1 MVRRT
6 KKFKILSMNNPG
18 YEKLKRKI
26 RIWLYIFVIFLL
38 LSGLTAFPL
47 NWELEIL
54 HNMTGEGTSIEKTLP
69 GLSKWIAKVYTGLKE
84 TDQKY
89 PFIGYGTDWL
99 AFAHIVI
106 AIAFIGPIRDPI
118 KNVWVV
124 EFGIIACI
132 LVIPLALIC
141 GPIRQIPFYWRLI
154 DCSFGILGIIP
165 LLIIRKYI
173 KSLEESSPNQ
183 KSLVGQ
189 NPANKTD
196 T

>member
-1 MVRRT
+1 
-6 KKFKILSMNNPG
+6 MNNPG

-69 GLSKWIAKVYTGLKE
+69 GLSKWITKVYTGLKE

>member
-1 MVRRT
+1 MTFAMNDKDIDRMRR
-6 KKFKILSMNNPG
+6 
-18 YEKLKRKI
+18 
-26 RIWLYIFVIFLL
+26 RIKVWLYIFVFFLL

-47 NWELEIL
+47 NWELERLNEMI
-54 HNMTGEGTSIEKTLP
+54 GEGTTIEKTFP
-69 GLSKWIAKVYTGLKE
+69 HLSQWITKVHSGILE

-89 PFIGYGTDWL
+89 PFIAYGTDWL

-141 GPIRQIPFYWRLI
+141 GPIRQIPFFWRLI
-154 DCSFGILGIIP
+154 DCSFGVLGIIP
-165 LLIIRKYI
+165 LFIVRREI
-173 KSLEESSPNQ
+173 KKLEGN
-183 KSLVGQ
+183 
-189 NPANKTD
+189 A
-196 T
+196 

>member
-1 MVRRT
+1 
-6 KKFKILSMNNPG
+6 MNKTDCK
-18 YEKLKRKI
+18 KLKRKI
-26 RIWLYIFVIFLL
+26 RLWLYIFIIFLL

-54 HNMTGEGTSIEKTLP
+54 HNMIGEGTSIEKTLP
-69 GLSKWIAKVYTGLKE
+69 GLSKWITKVYKGLKE

-118 KNVWVV
+118 KNVWVI

-141 GPIRQIPFYWRLI
+141 GLIRQIPFYWRLI
-154 DCSFGILGIIP
+154 DCSFGVFGIIP
-165 LLIIRKYI
+165 LLIIRKHI
-173 KSLEESSPNQ
+173 KSLEEIASN
-183 KSLVGQ
+183 
-189 NPANKTD
+189 
-196 T
+196 